1 MESMERQKDKIL
13 EDESPRS
20 EGVQNATGEEWRNR
34 SRENEE
40 PEPKHKQ

>member
-1 MESMERQKDKIL
+1 MESMERQKDKIP

-34 SRENEE
+34 SRENEK
-40 PEPKHKQ
+40 PESKHKQ